1 MNEKAIKEAMVTARI
16 FVAGDSPTSLKALRN
31 WKSLESR
38 SGMESVRLEV
48 IDVMERPKEAL
59 EFRVL
64 ATPTLVL
71 VGERHTLRCMGTLE
85 DSAYVMDLI
94 ERCLQRA

>member
-1 MNEKAIKEAMVTARI
+1 MNAKVSNETAVTARI

-31 WKSLESR
+31 WKNLESR

-48 IDVMERPKEAL
+48 IDVMERPQEAL
-59 EFRVL
+59 DFRVL

-71 VGERHTLRCMGTLE
+71 VGGRRTLRCMGTLE
-85 DSAYVMDLI
+85 DGDYVMDLVT
-94 ERCLQRA
+94 RCLQGP